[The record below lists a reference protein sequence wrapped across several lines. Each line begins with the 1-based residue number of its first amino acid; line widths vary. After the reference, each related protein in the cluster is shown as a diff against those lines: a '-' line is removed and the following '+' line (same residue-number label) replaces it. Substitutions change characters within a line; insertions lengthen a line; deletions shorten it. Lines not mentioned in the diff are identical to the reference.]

1 VVRTILNNEGMS
13 IRKTLTYSGCSKNM
27 YYYNSIK
34 QKKYHV
40 KRITTAATAAAVT
53 APPPPP
59 PSSSSSTMIEQEIQ
73 QISLQRPTYGTRRM
87 AAMLTRILGRPI
99 NRKRIQRIFRKIGY
113 ITPCRRKKESLHS
126 KVPNVKADRPNQVWE
141 ADLTYIYCGIDGWGY
156 LFNVFDV
163 FTREWVGYCFD
174 LSAVKENAIIS
185 VENALVTHKD
195 IVPQQDLVIR
205 TDNGSQYTSKAFRK
219 SLSVLGLKLEHIYY
233 NTPEQ
238 NGHIESFHKTLKKEY
253 IWPNDFQ
260 NYQEA
265 ESAIRDAFT
274 DYNQNRIH
282 SSLRYLTP
290 YEFIS
295 KLKMSKE
302 KEEEKVINI
311 GNERK

>member
-1 VVRTILNNEGMS
+1 VVNTLLNNNNNNNKRMS
-13 IRKTLTYSGCSKNM
+13 IRKALAYSGCSKNM

-34 QKKYHV
+34 QKKYHGNH
-40 KRITTAATAAAVT
+40 ITTAATAAAT
-53 APPPPP
+53 A
-59 PSSSSSTMIEQEIQ
+59 SSSSTTTMIEQEIQ

-87 AAMLTRILGRPI
+87 AAMLTRILGIPV
-99 NRKRIQRIFRKIGY
+99 NRKMVQRTFRKMGY
-113 ITPCRRKKESLHS
+113 ITPCRRKKDIIHS
-126 KVPNVKADRPNQVWE
+126 KVPNVKTDRPNQVWE
-141 ADLTYIYCGIDGWGY
+141 ADLTYIHCGIDGWGY
-156 LFNVFDV
+156 LFNVLDV

-185 VENALVTHKD
+185 VENSLVTHKN
-195 IVPQQDLVIR
+195 IVPENLVIR

-219 SLSVLGLKLEHIYY
+219 SISVLGLKLEHIYY

-253 IWPNDFQ
+253 IWSNDFQ

-265 ESAIRDAFT
+265 ESAIKDAFV

-282 SSLRYLTP
+282 SSLEYLTP

-295 KLKMSKE
+295 KWKMQHEE
-302 KEEEKVINI
+302 KKEKVINI
-311 GNERK
+311 GNEK

>member
-1 VVRTILNNEGMS
+1 VVRTILNNGMS

-27 YYYNSIK
+27 YYNNNNSRKNNYRNHI
-34 QKKYHV
+34 
-40 KRITTAATAAAVT
+40 A
-53 APPPPP
+53 
-59 PSSSSSTMIEQEIQ
+59 SSSIEENIQ

-87 AAMLTRILGRPI
+87 AAMLTRILGRPV
-99 NRKRIQRIFRKIGY
+99 NRKRVQRIFRKMGY
-113 ITPCRRKKESLHS
+113 ITPSRSKKEIIRS
-126 KVPNVKADRPNQVWE
+126 KVSTIKADRPNQVWE
-141 ADLTYIYCGIDGWGY
+141 ADLTYVHCGIDGWGY

-265 ESAIRDAFT
+265 ESAIRDAFL

-282 SSLRYLTP
+282 SALRYLTP

-295 KLKMSKE
+295 KWKMQQEE
-302 KEEEKVINI
+302 KEKVINI
-311 GNERK
+311 GNEK

>member
-1 VVRTILNNEGMS
+1 MVKTIANNNDGVG
-13 IRKTLTYSGCSKNM
+13 IRKALAYSGCSRNM
-27 YYYNSIK
+27 YYNNNK
-34 QKKYHV
+34 QKKYHNH
-40 KRITTAATAAAVT
+40 ITAATAAT
-53 APPPPP
+53 AAP
-59 PSSSSSTMIEQEIQ
+59 SSSSTMIEKEIQ

-87 AAMLTRILGRPI
+87 AAMLTRTLGIPV
-99 NRKRIQRIFRKIGY
+99 NRKRVQRIFRKMGY
-113 ITPCRRKKESLHS
+113 IIPSRRKKEILRS
-126 KVPNVKADRPNQVWE
+126 KVPNVKADRPNEVWE
-141 ADLTYIYCGIDGWGY
+141 ADLTYIHCGIDGWGY
-156 LFNVFDV
+156 LFNMFDI

-195 IVPQQDLVIR
+195 IIPQDLVIR

-219 SLSVLGLKLEHIYY
+219 SISVLGLKLEHIYY

-253 IWPNDFQ
+253 IWSNDFQ

-265 ESAIRDAFT
+265 ESAIRNAFL

-282 SSLRYLTP
+282 SSLQYLTP

-295 KLKMSKE
+295 KLKMKE
-302 KEEEKVINI
+302 AKEEKVINI
-311 GNERK
+311 GNEQK